1 MVMDRESTQGAGPS
15 LWIRRLQAVLGSLA
29 VTIGFWMLWSSI
41 SAAQAIGVA
50 LLVAAFLIWSGST
63 SAHIWAWT
71 TLLLGLESLAWPVST
86 IVQER
91 MTEGQPSAE
100 QMGQILTAMLFGL
113 FAGVFWITFAYGIW
127 ARWIRQPAPAAQSK
141 AVSIGSRQVQ
151 SRRRKR

>member
-1 MVMDRESTQGAGPS
+1 MDSSQGGEPS
-15 LWIRRLQAVLGSLA
+15 LWTRRLQAGSGSVA
-29 VTIGFWMLWSSI
+29 VTIGFWMLWPSI
-41 SAAQAIGVA
+41 SAAEAFGIA
-50 LLVAAFLIWSGST
+50 LLVAAFLIWRGST

-91 MTEGQPSAE
+91 MTEGEPSAE

-127 ARWIRQPAPAAQSK
+127 ARWIRQPTPAESK
-141 AVSIGSRQVQ
+141 PVSTLSRKSQ